1 MTPMAL
7 GPILSSLSRNK
18 FGAVLI
24 ATQIAITLGFLAN
37 ALAIVEFRLSW
48 SARPSG
54 MDEANVFSISS
65 DSVDHP
71 ADPAA
76 RLSTDLTALRALPGV
91 IDAFADYGYP
101 FSGGG
106 WVSSV
111 NLTPDQ
117 KNETTETAVYLAD
130 DHGLNALGTRLIAG
144 RNFTADEITDHRAGD
159 RPRPDVLIV
168 TKALADR
175 LFPAGNALGQT
186 IYVTSDEPE
195 RIIGIVDR
203 LQAPVIEASGATS
216 MIAEQSVLGPYR
228 PIEER
233 SDYLV
238 RVRPGELTGVM
249 KSAEKTLMTLD
260 ADRILRI
267 RSVAERRS
275 DAYRGDRGL
284 VILLISICT
293 ALVAVTG
300 FGIVGLTSYWVAQRR
315 QHIGIRRALGA
326 TRRDIVAYFQV
337 ENFLIAGLGAVA
349 GVLLAIAL
357 NLWLVRSFE
366 MVRMP
371 VSYALIGA
379 AIMLALGQL
388 AVLWP
393 ARRAA
398 SVPMALATRGG

>member
-1 MTPMAL
+1 MTIR
-7 GPILSSLSRNK
+7 PILSSLSRNK

-37 ALAIVEFRLSW
+37 ALAIVEYRLSW
-48 SARPSG
+48 SSRPSG
-54 MDEANVFSISS
+54 MDEANLFSISS

-71 ADPAA
+71 ADSAA
-76 RLSTDLTALRALPGV
+76 GVHTDLATLRALPGV
-91 IDAFADYGYP
+91 VDAFADYGYP

-111 NLTPDQ
+111 NLSVDQ
-117 KNETTETAVYLAD
+117 KTETTETAVYLAD
-130 DHGLNALGTRLIAG
+130 EHALSALGVHLIAG
-144 RNFTADEITDHRAGD
+144 RNFTADEITDRREGD
-159 RPRPDVLIV
+159 KPTPDVLIV
-168 TKALADR
+168 TKTLADR

-186 IYVTSDEPE
+186 IYVTSDQPE

-203 LQAPVIEASGATS
+203 LQAPVIEANGATS
-216 MIAEQSVLGPYR
+216 TIAEHSVLGPYR
-228 PIEER
+228 PIDER

-238 RVRPGELTGVM
+238 RVTPGQLDAVM
-249 KSAEKTLMTLD
+249 KSAEKALLTLNG
-260 ADRILRI
+260 DRILRI
-267 RSVAERRS
+267 RSMEERRRT
-275 DAYRGDRGL
+275 AYRGDQGL
-284 VILLISICT
+284 VVLLISVCT

-300 FGIVGLTSYWVAQRR
+300 FGIVGLTSYWVTQRR
-315 QHIGIRRALGA
+315 QQIGIRRALGA
-326 TRRDIVAYFQV
+326 TRRDIVAYFQT
-337 ENFLIAGLGAVA
+337 ENLLIAGLGAAA

-371 VSYALIGA
+371 GRYALIGA
-379 AIMLALGQL
+379 AIMLILRQL

-398 SVPMALATRGG
+398 SIPPALATRGG

>member
-1 MTPMAL
+1 MTIR
-7 GPILSSLSRNK
+7 PILSSLSRNK

-37 ALAIVEFRLSW
+37 ALAIVEYRLSW
-48 SARPSG
+48 SSRPSG
-54 MDEANVFSISS
+54 MDEANLFSISS

-71 ADPAA
+71 ADLAA
-76 RLSTDLTALRALPGV
+76 GVHTDLATLRALPGV
-91 IDAFADYGYP
+91 VDAFADYGYP

-111 NLTPDQ
+111 NLSVDQ
-117 KNETTETAVYLAD
+117 KTETTETAVYLAD
-130 DHGLNALGTRLIAG
+130 EHALSALGVHLIAG
-144 RNFTADEITDHRAGD
+144 RNFTADEITDRREGD
-159 RPRPDVLIV
+159 IPTPDVLIV
-168 TKALADR
+168 TKTLADR

-186 IYVTSDEPE
+186 IYVTSDQPE

-203 LQAPVIEASGATS
+203 LQAPVIEANGATS
-216 MIAEQSVLGPYR
+216 TIAEHSVLGPYR
-228 PIEER
+228 PIDER

-238 RVRPGELTGVM
+238 RVTPGQLDAVM
-249 KSAEKTLMTLD
+249 KSAEKALLTLNG
-260 ADRILRI
+260 DRILRI
-267 RSVAERRS
+267 RSMEERRRT
-275 DAYRGDRGL
+275 AYRGDHGL
-284 VILLISICT
+284 VVLLISVCT

-300 FGIVGLTSYWVAQRR
+300 FGIVGLTSYWVTQRR
-315 QHIGIRRALGA
+315 QQIGIRRALGA
-326 TRRDIVAYFQV
+326 TRRDIVAYFQT
-337 ENFLIAGLGAVA
+337 ENLLIAGLGAAA

-371 VSYALIGA
+371 GRYALIGA
-379 AIMLALGQL
+379 AIMLILGQL

-398 SVPMALATRGG
+398 SIPPALATRGG